1 MNKQMELEKLAAEF
15 IGIDV
20 LTIAKQINKQIAAV
34 MLKNEDP
41 SEEEIVEIM
50 KELRN
55 TLPDNE
61 KIMDIVR
68 TTPLLEQDGPMRP
81 YFFNVTSKI
90 LTKWINP
97 TERMLGAMV
106 SFTDAYTTAKFFL
119 DTGLEEILPGLDH
132 IQVRAKIDMLRHIV
146 ALTVFAKQMD
156 LSFVSKE
163 HEFSNRLALC
173 PLQMNLHK
181 ELFGL
186 FLKIET
192 CFENQIKGQNKQ
204 QKELA
209 DIMFALIQENKE
221 QICEFAKTIKGVV
234 GHNFVNE
241 VFAPV
246 FEKMVELN
254 REERVWLP
262 FNSVRHHF
270 EKLDIEDSG
279 ALFFAMATATI
290 KMDMAFE
297 MNDQAN

>member
-156 LSFVSKE
+156 ISFISKE

-173 PLQMNLHK
+173 PIQYNLHR
-181 ELFGL
+181 EIFGL

-262 FNSVRHHF
+262 FNSIRHHF
-270 EKLDIEDSG
+270 EKLDGDDTG
-279 ALFFAMATATI
+279 AVFFGMATTII
-290 KMDMAFE
+290 KMDMAFA

>member
-1 MNKQMELEKLAAEF
+1 MNKQIELEKLSEEF

-20 LTIAKQINKQIAAV
+20 LTIAKKINEQIAAV

-50 KELRN
+50 EELRN

-146 ALTVFAKQMD
+146 TLTVFAKQMD
-156 LSFVSKE
+156 ISFISKE

-173 PLQMNLHK
+173 PIQYNLHR

-186 FLKIET
+186 FAKIES
-192 CFENQIKGQNKQ
+192 CFEEQVKGQGKQ

-221 QICEFAKTIKGVV
+221 QICKFAETIKGIV

-241 VFAPV
+241 VFATV
-246 FEKMVELN
+246 FEKMIELS

-270 EKLDIEDSG
+270 EKLDIESIG
-279 ALFFAMATATI
+279 TLFFVMSTAAI
-290 KMDMAFE
+290 KMDMAFA
-297 MNDQAN
+297 MNGQAN

>member
-1 MNKQMELEKLAAEF
+1 MNKQIELEKLAAEF
-15 IGIDV
+15 VEIDV
-20 LTIAKQINKQIAAV
+20 RTIAKQINEQIAAV

-41 SEEEIVEIM
+41 TEEEIVEIM
-50 KELRN
+50 EELRN

-90 LTKWINP
+90 LAKCINP
-97 TERMLGAMV
+97 TERMLDATDL
-106 SFTDAYTTAKFFL
+106 FADAYSKAKFFL
-119 DTGLEEILPGLDH
+119 ERPPVLDH
-132 IQVRAKIDMLRHIV
+132 IQVYAKIDMLRHIV

-297 MNDQAN
+297 MNGQAN

>member
-1 MNKQMELEKLAAEF
+1 MNKQIELEKLAAEF
-15 IGIDV
+15 IGCDV
-20 LTIAKQINKQIAAV
+20 LTIAKQINEQIEAI

-50 KELRN
+50 EELRN

-97 TERMLGAMV
+97 TERMLNAMV

-119 DTGLEEILPGLDH
+119 GTGLEEILPGLDH
-132 IQVRAKIDMLRHIV
+132 IHARAKIDMLRHIV

-156 LSFVSKE
+156 ISFISKE

-173 PLQMNLHK
+173 PIQYNLHR
-181 ELFGL
+181 ELFRL
-186 FLKIET
+186 FAKIES
-192 CFENQIKGQNKQ
+192 CFVDQVKGQNKQ
-204 QKELA
+204 QEDLA
-209 DIMFALIQENKE
+209 AIMFDLIQENKE
-221 QICEFAKTIKGVV
+221 QICEFAKTIKGVI
-234 GHNFVNE
+234 GHNFVKE

-246 FEKMVELN
+246 FAKMVELG
-254 REERVWLP
+254 REQRIWLP
-262 FNSVRHHF
+262 FNSVRYHF
-270 EKLDIEDSG
+270 EKLDRDDIG
-279 ALFFAMATATI
+279 ALFFGMATAAI
-290 KMDMAFE
+290 KIDMAFA